1 MRSRIFVLLLAL
13 ATVGGACDDDDTTDP
28 GAEGPHTLTFAGD
41 ASFQGAHGG
50 QTIRVALVGPGGTV
64 EADAEATV
72 SATADPAFSFTFDDA
87 LMEGQ
92 SYEIHYWI
100 DSNFGGGSALVCE
113 GPDTDH
119 QWRLDVGAATED
131 RTITDTHRP
140 GETESVCETFAADLT
155 FQGDASFQGAHG
167 GQAIEVGVVRSS
179 DGLLVTSMSDTVS
192 ATMDP
197 AFSFDFPGALLK
209 DTAYE
214 VHYWIDS
221 NFGGGTAGVCDP
233 VDVDHQWSVALGS
246 TTDDSVTRTEAHD
259 PTAQSPVCS
268 TFE

>member
-1 MRSRIFVLLLAL
+1 MRRGMFVSILAI
-13 ATVGGACDDDDTTDP
+13 AVIGVACDDDTTDP
-28 GAEGPHTLTFAGD
+28 GTQGPYTLTFAGD

-50 QTIRVALVGPGGTV
+50 QTIRAALVGSDGTV
-64 EADAEATV
+64 EATAEGAV
-72 SATADPAFSFTFDDA
+72 SATGDPAFSFTFQDA

-100 DSNFGGGSALVCE
+100 DSNFGGGAALVCD
-113 GPDTDH
+113 GPGTDH
-119 QWRLDVGAATED
+119 QWRLTVQPATDD

-155 FQGDASFQGAHG
+155 FAGDASFQGAHG
-167 GQAIEVGVVRSS
+167 GQTVVVGVVRSS
-179 DGLLVTSMSDTVS
+179 DGQLVTSQSGTVS
-192 ATMDP
+192 ASTDP

-209 DTAYE
+209 GTEYE

-221 NFGGGTAGVCDP
+221 NFGGGTVGTCDP

-246 TTDDSVTRTEAHD
+246 TTDDSVTQTEAHD
-259 PTAQSPVCS
+259 PSAQSAVCS
-268 TFE
+268 TFQ

>member
-1 MRSRIFVLLLAL
+1 MKSGMFVFLAAMTL
-13 ATVGGACDDDDTTDP
+13 VGAACDEYGTDP
-28 GAEGPHTLTFAGD
+28 GMEGPYTLTFAGD

-50 QTIRVALVGPGGTV
+50 QMIRAALVGADGAVEARMEGTV
-64 EADAEATV
+64 SETG
-72 SATADPAFSFTFDDA
+72 DPSFSFTFDDA
-87 LMEGQ
+87 LTEGQ
-92 SYEIHYWI
+92 SYELHYWI
-100 DSNFGGGSALVCE
+100 DSNFGGGALLVCDD
-113 GPDTDH
+113 PDTDH
-119 QWRLDVGAATED
+119 QWRIAVDPATED

-140 GETESVCETFAADLT
+140 GATESVCETFAADLT

-179 DGLLVTSMSDTVS
+179 DGQLVTSTSGTVS
-192 ATMDP
+192 GTTDP

-209 DTAYE
+209 GVEYE

-233 VDVDHQWSVALGS
+233 VDVDHQWSVTLGS
-246 TTDDSVTRTEAHD
+246 TMDDSVTQTEAHD
-259 PTAQSPVCS
+259 PTAQSAVCS

>member
-1 MRSRIFVLLLAL
+1 MRSRMFVSLVAL
-13 ATVGGACDDDDTTDP
+13 TLVGAACDDDGTEP
-28 GAEGPHTLTFAGD
+28 GMEGPYTLTFAGD
-41 ASFQGAHGG
+41 ASFQAAHGG
-50 QTIRVALVGPGGTV
+50 QAIQAALVGADGTV
-64 EADAEATV
+64 EATMEGTV
-72 SATADPAFSFTFDDA
+72 SGTEDPSFSFTFADA
-87 LMEGQ
+87 LEEGQ

-100 DSNFGGGSALVCE
+100 DSNFGDGTPQVCD

-119 QWRLDVGAATED
+119 QWRIPVDPATDD
-131 RTITDTHRP
+131 RTITDAHRP

-179 DGLLVTSMSDTVS
+179 DGQLVTSMTDTVS

-209 DTAYE
+209 GTEYE

-221 NFGGGTAGVCDP
+221 NFGGGTAGACDP
-233 VDVDHQWSVALGS
+233 VDVDHQWSVMLGS
-246 TTDDSVTRTEAHD
+246 TTDDSVTQTEAHD
-259 PTAQSPVCS
+259 PTTQSAVCS